1 MDWNRFRG
9 TWTPRMLSILRIVI
23 SLLFL
28 EHSSQKLFGFPGS
41 QPFQAPPAFSLF
53 WIAGVLEFFGG
64 TLLLLG
70 VFSRFVAFILS
81 GEMAVA
87 YFMAHFPHGFSPLI
101 NRGELAV
108 LYCFVFLYFV
118 FAGGGAW
125 SIDALRAKRQTTAA
139 ASGGG

>member
-1 MDWNRFRG
+1 MDWQKFRAS
-9 TWTPRMLSILRIVI
+9 WTPRMLSVLRVVI

-28 EHSSQKLFGFPGS
+28 EHGSQKLFGFPGT
-41 QPFQAPPAFSLF
+41 QPFNAPPAFSLF

-70 VFSRFVAFILS
+70 IFTRFVAFILC

-101 NRGELAV
+101 NHGELAV
-108 LYCFVFLYFV
+108 AYCFVFLFLV
-118 FAGGGAW
+118 FSGGGDW
-125 SIDALRAKRQTTAA
+125 SLDALRAKKPDTGAS
-139 ASGGG
+139 SGG